1 MLKDGKDAVVMALLT
16 MANRE
21 MLHRDAQCAAD
32 VKQMEEFG
40 RFPTEFKIFG
50 TTSWDEKGKIYY
62 YATEDEDKL
71 YAYMQQKQFSG
82 VYFTP
87 ISSYMHY
94 TKVFSEKKEEFLYNT
109 KYMLL
114 KKMKQ
119 YYEPEYFSLMQSFF
133 EESPNN
139 ESDPIL
145 EQNREKIE
153 GYFDDAA
160 LQIFQGLLELAYESK
175 TIKQSGYNQFKEWHD
190 NVRHQMEEEPIG
202 DGIFERT
209 FYGFAYYT
217 NMGMVKTFIDARKQ
231 SVVHKRDTLLLNGMM
246 VGSILQK
253 KYYFKELSQIN
264 FMKEQYRQWLI
275 AVQNEQ
281 YFQSIRQIKSQ
292 PGVITRS
299 DMERVKNSLVKN
311 QEAYKAVC
319 YYDVRWNKR

>member
-1 MLKDGKDAVVMALLT
+1 
-16 MANRE
+16 MANRA

-32 VKQMEEFG
+32 VGKMEEFG
-40 RFPTEFKIFG
+40 RFPTEFQVYG
-50 TTSWDEKGKIYY
+50 TAYQEKNGEIYY
-62 YATEDEDKL
+62 RATEHEEKL
-71 YAYMQQKQFSG
+71 YDYMQKKKHEG
-82 VYFTP
+82 LYFTP
-87 ISSYMHY
+87 IVSYRHY
-94 TKVFSEKKEEFLYNT
+94 TKVFSEQKERMFYDT
-109 KYMLL
+109 KYALI
-114 KKMKQ
+114 KQMKQ
-119 YYEPEYFSLMQSFF
+119 QYENGYFTLMRPFF
-133 EESPNN
+133 SEPANDASAE
-139 ESDPIL
+139 IL
-145 EQNREKIE
+145 EEYRYNIE

-160 LQIFQGLLELAYESK
+160 LQNFHGLLELAYESK

-319 YYDVRWNKR
+319 YYDIRWNKR